1 MLQTIRNA
9 WKLPELRRSILFT
22 IFILLIYRLG
32 SVLPVP
38 YVDSSFIGEM
48 MGSSTG
54 IFQYFNILSGEAFSK
69 ANLFALS
76 ISPYITAQIVMQL
89 LTIAIPA
96 LERMAK
102 EGDEGRKKISR
113 ITRYVTVILGIVTAI
128 GYYTYIKN
136 MPAMYGLTGVKTLTD
151 DSFFATV
158 VIVACYS
165 AGAALIMWL
174 AEKIND
180 HGIGNGIS
188 LILLAN
194 IVARVPSLVISS
206 ISNIVTQIQAGAL
219 KVSTLVIS
227 VLVVVIALAMI
238 FFVVHMHSAE
248 RRIPVQYAKRQVGR
262 RMYGGQNTYLPLK
275 LNMTGVMP
283 IIFASSIV
291 ALPSTI
297 GLMFGK
303 DASSGGFWGGFLKLF
318 STQNPLY
325 AILTFVL
332 IIAFAY
338 FYISISFNPIEVA
351 NNLKKNGGS
360 ILGIRPGKPT
370 TDFIAKILSRI
381 TLIGAIFL
389 GLIATVPLIVGLVAE
404 DWSILAFGGSSI
416 IIVVGVIIETVT
428 EIETQM
434 TMRHY
439 KGFLE

>member
-9 WKLPELRRSILFT
+9 WKLPELRGKILFT
-22 IFILLIYRLG
+22 LFILLIYRFG

-38 YVDSSFIGEM
+38 FVDSEFVSAL

-76 ISPYITAQIVMQL
+76 ISPYITASIVMQL
-89 LTIAIPA
+89 LTIAIPY
-96 LERMAK
+96 LENLAK

-113 ITRYVTVILGIVTAI
+113 ITRYVTVILGVVTAI

-136 MPAMYGLTGVKTLTD
+136 MPAMFGATGMKSLTN
-151 DSFFATV
+151 DSFFAAV

-165 AGAALIMWL
+165 AGAAIIMWL
-174 AEKIND
+174 AEKINE
-180 HGIGNGIS
+180 HGTGNGIS

-194 IVARVPSLVISS
+194 IVSRVPSLVFSS
-206 ISNIVTQIQAGAL
+206 VANLVTTIQAGTF
-219 KVSTLVIS
+219 KIMNLVMF
-227 VLVVVIALAMI
+227 VVVVVVALAMVT
-238 FFVVHMHSAE
+238 FVVHMNSAE
-248 RRIPVQYAKRQVGR
+248 RRVSVQYAKRQVGR

-303 DASSGGFWGGFLKLF
+303 DANSGGVWGKILGIF
-318 STQNPLY
+318 STQNPFY

-338 FYISISFNPIEVA
+338 FYISISFNPVEVA

-370 TDFIAKILSRI
+370 TDYIAKILSRI

-389 GLIATVPLIVGLVAE
+389 GLIATVPLLVGLVAN
-404 DWSILAFGGSSI
+404 DWSFLAFGGSSI

>member
-9 WKLPELRRSILFT
+9 WKLPELRGKILFT
-22 IFILLIYRLG
+22 LFILLVYRLG
-32 SVLPVP
+32 SMLPVP
-38 YVDSSFIGEM
+38 FVNSDLMSQIMSQ
-48 MGSSTG
+48 TG
-54 IFQYFNILSGEAFSK
+54 GLFQYYSFLSGEAFSR
-69 ANLFALS
+69 ANVFALS

-113 ITRYVTVILGIVTAI
+113 ITRYVTVALGILTAY
-128 GYYTYIKN
+128 GYYTYLRSVDG
-136 MPAMYGLTGVKTLTD
+136 MLTD
-151 DSFFATV
+151 TGAFTGV

-165 AGAALIMWL
+165 AGAAIIMWL

-180 HGIGNGIS
+180 NGIGNGIS
-188 LILLAN
+188 IILFAN
-194 IVARVPSLVISS
+194 IVSRVPSM
-206 ISNIVTQIQAGAL
+206 VTGA
-219 KVSTLVIS
+219 VSTVIANLSNTKEFIIQLVLFI
-227 VLVVVIALAMI
+227 VAVIIALAMI
-238 FFVVHMHSAE
+238 YFVVHMHSAE

-262 RMYGGQNTYLPLK
+262 KMYGGQNTYLPLK

-297 GLMFGK
+297 GMMFGK
-303 DASSGGFWGGFLKLF
+303 TSESTGFWGGLLKIF
-318 STQNPLY
+318 SPGNPVY

-351 NNLKKNGGS
+351 NNLKRNGGS

-370 TDFIAKILSRI
+370 TDYISKILNRI

-389 GLIATVPLIVGLVAE
+389 GFIAVIPLFASMIGSSL
-404 DWSILAFGGSSI
+404 SYLAFGGSSI

>member
-9 WKLPELRRSILFT
+9 WKLPELRSKILFT
-22 IFILLIYRLG
+22 LFILLIYRLG

-38 YVDSSFIGEM
+38 YVNSTFVSELM
-48 MGSSTG
+48 NSSTG
-54 IFQYFNILSGEAFSK
+54 IFQYFNILSGDAFAK

-76 ISPYITAQIVMQL
+76 ISPYITSSIVMQL
-89 LTIAIPA
+89 LTIAIPY
-96 LERMAK
+96 LENLAK

-113 ITRYVTVILGIVTAI
+113 ITRYVTVILGVITAI
-128 GYYTYIKN
+128 GYYTYVKN
-136 MPAMYGLTGVKTLTD
+136 MPGMFGWYGVSTLTD
-151 DSFFATV
+151 DGFFAAV

-165 AGAALIMWL
+165 AGAAIIMWL
-174 AEKIND
+174 AEKINE

-194 IVARVPSLVISS
+194 IVSRVPSLVFTAVREIVQAPTVL
-206 ISNIVTQIQAGAL
+206 NII
-219 KVSTLVIS
+219 KF
-227 VLVVVIALAMI
+227 VVIALVALGLI
-238 FFVVHMHSAE
+238 YFVVHMSSAE

-303 DASSGGFWGGFLKLF
+303 DATSGGVWGAILKVF
-318 STQNPLY
+318 STQNPVY
-325 AILTFVL
+325 AILNFIL

-370 TDFIAKILSRI
+370 TDYISKILSRI

-389 GLIATVPLIVGLVAE
+389 GLISTIPLLVGLISD

-416 IIVVGVIIETVT
+416 IIVVGVIIETIT

>member
-9 WKLPELRRSILFT
+9 WKLPELRGKILFT
-22 IFILLIYRLG
+22 LFILLIYRLG
-32 SVLPVP
+32 SMLPVP
-38 YVDSSFIGEM
+38 FVNSDLMSQIM
-48 MGSSTG
+48 NQTG
-54 IFQYFNILSGEAFSK
+54 GLFQYYSFLSGEAFSR
-69 ANLFALS
+69 ANVFALS
-76 ISPYITAQIVMQL
+76 ISPYITSQIVMQL

-113 ITRYVTVILGIVTAI
+113 ITRYVTVALGILTAY
-128 GYYTYIKN
+128 GYYTYLRSVDGMLTN
-136 MPAMYGLTGVKTLTD
+136 TGVFTG
-151 DSFFATV
+151 F
-158 VIVACYS
+158 VIVSCYS
-165 AGAALIMWL
+165 AGAAIIMWL

-180 HGIGNGIS
+180 NGIGNGIS
-188 LILLAN
+188 IILFAN
-194 IVARVPSLVISS
+194 IVSRVPSM
-206 ISNIVTQIQAGAL
+206 VTGA
-219 KVSTLVIS
+219 VSTVIANLS
-227 VLVVVIALAMI
+227 NTREFIVQLLLFIVAVVIALAMI
-238 FFVVHMHSAE
+238 YFVVHMHSAE

-297 GLMFGK
+297 GMMFGK
-303 DASSGGFWGGFLKLF
+303 TTESAGFWGGFLRVF
-318 STQNPLY
+318 SPRNPVY
-325 AILTFVL
+325 AILTFIL
-332 IIAFAY
+332 
-338 FYISISFNPIEVA
+338 SISFNPIEVA
-351 NNLKKNGGS
+351 NDLKKNGGS

-370 TDFIAKILSRI
+370 TDYISRILSRI

-389 GLIATVPLIVGLVAE
+389 GFIAVIPLFASMVGSSL
-404 DWSILAFGGSSI
+404 SYLAFGGSSI